1 MGIEAQILNCCL
13 HFAVAIFAVSGALLW
28 LRRKSGDRAR
38 MYLFFTC
45 AFAVFVFGGRLFG
58 PLLEV
63 PISNSILPFT
73 NISGGLF
80 SIIILYMYPIEV
92 INPGWLNPKRGALM
106 LLPWVIVILIPLL
119 SGMQFRELTSL
130 SEILQYITEPNIW
143 FRLIIILMVIPYAV
157 LIYVIPRQWMKSG
170 ATNQWITFYTISVMC
185 IVVPWTT
192 FMITGSPIVSSI
204 HLLFF
209 MIFGLGTTYQELFLR
224 IPVPRR
230 MEERLPMSESQDE
243 TTTNDNTGE
252 HPLWTKLCRL
262 MKEQQPWRD
271 PDFTLENLVSL
282 LATNRTT
289 LLGVIQDNGFSGYKE
304 YVNRIRINEYLKIV
318 NNEPH
323 ISSQDAF
330 FRAGYRS
337 RMTALRYFQQY
348 VGCTPSQYMNRLS
361 DDMQDSKL
369 LF

>member
-1 MGIEAQILNCCL
+1 MGVEAQILNCCL
-13 HFAVAIFAVSGALLW
+13 HFAATIFAISGTLLW

-45 AFAVFVFGGRLFG
+45 LFAVFAFGGRLFG
-58 PLLEV
+58 PLMEV
-63 PISNSILPFT
+63 PVSDSILLFT
-73 NISGGLF
+73 NISAGVL

-92 INPGWLNPKRGALM
+92 INPGWLNLKRGALI

-119 SGMQFRELTSL
+119 SGMQFRELTFL
-130 SEILQYITEPNIW
+130 SEILQYITEPNVW

-157 LIYVIPRQWMKSG
+157 LIHVILRKWMKSG
-170 ATNQWITFYTISVMC
+170 AMNRWITFYTITVIC
-185 IVVPWTT
+185 ITVPWTT

-209 MIFGLGTTYQELFLR
+209 MTFGLGTTYQELFLR
-224 IPVPRR
+224 IRIPER
-230 MEERLPMSESQDE
+230 MPISAPKVEIPAVGGTD
-243 TTTNDNTGE
+243 E
-252 HPLWTKLCRL
+252 HPLWAKLGKL
-262 MKEQQPWRD
+262 MKEEQPWRD
-271 PDFTLENLVSL
+271 PNFSLENLISL
-282 LATNRTT
+282 LATNHTT

-323 ISSQDAF
+323 VNSQEAF
-330 FRAGYRS
+330 FRVGYHS

-348 VGCTPSQYMNRLS
+348 VGCTPSQYMNSLS
-361 DDMQDSKL
+361 NNMQK
-369 LF
+369 